1 MTIPAIR
8 ARAWYGSP
16 ARLAGMVLAGCLLS
30 AAVALTASTWLDQ
43 YDLGIYNSAI
53 GWWRSGHDLYSYAQS
68 DPLMGSL
75 GFTYPPASAVL
86 MWPMTLFGFP
96 ALQTITL
103 AGILIA
109 GVAVVGLVLRAEL
122 PASLTGKPFMAAI
135 AVLTPLAFALESW
148 RQNLSFG
155 QINLFLAV
163 MVAAD
168 LLWPT
173 AVRPKWAGIGVGLAT
188 ALKITPGI
196 FLVQL
201 AICRRWRELAI
212 AVATTMVATGLA
224 AIFLPADTWRYFS
237 QLLWDTS
244 RVGTMG
250 SVQNQSIRGW
260 AIRLFGDDSTSKTVW
275 AVLAIVVVVVG
286 LREVARM
293 AIASPAGAMAV
304 TGLIGVLIAPVSWM
318 HHAVWVFPALVVL
331 IHRWWQLRDDNT
343 AGRLRIGIAVL
354 VVLGLLSWGIH
365 PGTYLDRVDDWTTA
379 GVFSRLVSGV
389 PTLWCLLVVLL
400 AHWWRPARITA
411 SRPLHTGAVTRG

>member
-1 MTIPAIR
+1 MTIPAIS

-30 AAVALTASTWLDQ
+30 VAIALTASTWLDQ

-53 GWWRSGHDLYSYAQS
+53 RWWRSGHDLYGYAQS

-75 GFTYPPASAVL
+75 GFTYPPAAAVL

-103 AGILIA
+103 VGILVA
-109 GVAVVGLVLRAEL
+109 GVAVVALVLRAEL
-122 PASLTGKPFMAAI
+122 PASVTGKPFAAAI
-135 AVLTPLAFALESW
+135 AVVTPLAFALESW

-163 MVAAD
+163 LVAAD
-168 LLWPT
+168 LLWP
-173 AVRPKWAGIGVGLAT
+173 AAGRPKWAGIGVGLAT

-201 AICRRWRELAI
+201 AICRRWRELAT
-212 AVATTMVATGLA
+212 AVATAIVTTGLA

-260 AIRLFGDDSTSKTVW
+260 AIRLFGDDGTSKTAW
-275 AVLAIVVVVVG
+275 AVLAVVVVVVG
-286 LREVARM
+286 FREVA
-293 AIASPAGAMAV
+293 ALATTSPAGAMAV

-331 IHRWWQLRDDNT
+331 IHRWWQLRDDGM
-343 AGRLRIGIAVL
+343 AGRLRIGIAAL
-354 VVLGLLSWGIH
+354 IVLGLLSWGIH
-365 PGTYLDRVDDWTTA
+365 PGSYLDRVDDWTTA
-379 GVFSRLVSGV
+379 GAFSRLVSGI
-389 PTLWCLLVVLL
+389 PTIWCLLVVLF
-400 AHWWRPARITA
+400 ARWWRPARITG
-411 SRPLHTGAVTRG
+411 SRPLHTGAVTSG